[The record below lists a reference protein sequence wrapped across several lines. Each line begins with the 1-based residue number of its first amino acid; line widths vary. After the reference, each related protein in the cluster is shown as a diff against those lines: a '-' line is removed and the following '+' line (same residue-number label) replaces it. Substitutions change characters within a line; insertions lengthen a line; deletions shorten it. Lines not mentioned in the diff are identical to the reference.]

1 MKTSHLHDIWAAPD
15 NNRLVSKQFSFRFP
29 VHIAAKIAALAEI
42 YPQKNRT
49 QIVADLL
56 TAALDDLEKSLPCKH
71 YGADHDVQRAHDE
84 YCHHNGSKSE
94 TIYEMG
100 GTRAQYRNSCNKH
113 YKALEKELGN
123 ENAPNLYETVYG
135 SKEYLDN
142 FSE

>member
-15 NNRLVSKQFSFRFP
+15 NDRLVSKQFSFRFP

-56 TAALDDLEKSLPCKH
+56 TAALDDLEKNLPIKL
-71 YGADHDVQRAHDE
+71 YGADPEMQRMHDE
-84 YCHHNGSKSE
+84 YHHDHGLQTE
-94 TIYEMG
+94 TVYEMG
-100 GTRAQYRNSCNKH
+100 GTRAQYRKSCNKH

-123 ENAPNLYETVYG
+123 ESAPNLYESIFG
-135 SKEYLDN
+135 SKDYLEN
-142 FSE
+142 FKE